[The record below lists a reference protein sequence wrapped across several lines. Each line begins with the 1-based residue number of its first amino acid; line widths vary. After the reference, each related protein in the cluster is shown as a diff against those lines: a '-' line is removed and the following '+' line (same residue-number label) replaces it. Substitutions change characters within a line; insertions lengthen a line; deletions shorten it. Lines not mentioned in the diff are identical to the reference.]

1 MEETRSKNALRVM
14 MLQASGIQQ
23 STIGAETL
31 FIPLVG
37 FAMSLASFFQPLSI
51 ALVGATERAGSVGR
65 AIWDNL
71 RSFSGPVFPVNAK
84 HAEVCGERCYPNI
97 AALPQVPELV
107 ILVTP
112 AATVPELVLEAGS
125 AGVKAVVVISA
136 GFKET
141 GAEGAALEARVH
153 AAAAQHGVRLIGP
166 NCLGLMNPHSGLNAT
181 FASNMAQP
189 GRVAFLS
196 QSGALCTAILDW
208 SHDQQVGFSAF
219 VSTGA
224 MADVGW
230 GDLIRHF
237 GDDPH
242 TQSIVIYMESV
253 GKDATAFLAAARAVA
268 AQKPI
273 VVIKVGR
280 TAEASRVA
288 ASHTGAL
295 TGSDAVLDAALR
307 QSGVL
312 RVDTI
317 EELFD
322 MAEVLAKQP
331 LPAGRRLGI
340 VTNAG
345 GPAALATDALVLGKG
360 ELAELSAQTM
370 AHLNA
375 LLPASW
381 SHHNPVDVLGDA
393 DAARFAEALR
403 LVSAD
408 AAVDGVLAILT
419 PQAMTNPTETAR
431 QVAQIAAG
439 LGKPLL
445 ASWMGAQSVQ
455 EGRSILNAAG
465 VPTYDYPDEAALAF
479 VRMREH
485 RLRLIWLSETQ
496 NAHADDDE
504 LGAPPLVG
512 GLIDTVL
519 GSGRTLLTE
528 QEAKQLLHLAGVPV
542 VETRTAYDEEAAVSA
557 AEALGYPVVVK
568 LLSATITHKSD
579 CGGVQLD
586 LPDAAAVRQAW
597 RLIRENVTHLHGLA
611 AFDGVTVQRMITEK
625 GVELILG
632 ASTDA
637 QFGPVLL
644 FGAGGTLVE
653 VLQDHALALP
663 PLNHVLAR
671 RWTEQTRISRVLH
684 GVRGQPAADL
694 AALDD
699 VLVKFARLVQHERRI
714 VELDINPL
722 LATPEGVVA
731 LDARVVVRA

>member
-1 MEETRSKNALRVM
+1 
-14 MLQASGIQQ
+14 
-23 STIGAETL
+23 
-31 FIPLVG
+31 
-37 FAMSLASFFQPLSI
+37 MSLTSFFQPRCI
-51 ALVGATERAGSVGR
+51 ALVGATERDGSVGR

-71 RSFSGPVFPVNAK
+71 RGFSGPVFPVNARR
-84 HAEVCGERCYPNI
+84 AEVCGVKAYPDI
-97 AALPQVPELV
+97 AALPEVPEMV
-107 ILVTP
+107 IIVTP
-112 AATVPELVLEAGS
+112 ASTVPQLVEEAGM
-125 AGVKAVVVISA
+125 AGVKSVIVISA

-141 GAEGAALEARVH
+141 GAEGAKLEAEVL
-153 AAAAQHGVRLIGP
+153 AAAKRHGVRLIGP
-166 NCLGLMNPHSGLNAT
+166 NCLGLMNPHAGLNAT
-181 FASNMAQP
+181 FASSVAQP

-208 SHDQQVGFSAF
+208 SHDQHVGFSAF

-237 GDDPH
+237 GEDPN
-242 TQSIVIYMESV
+242 TSSIVIYMESV
-253 GKDATAFLAAARAVA
+253 GDDAAAFLTAARAVA

-288 ASHTGAL
+288 ASHTGAM

-331 LPAGRRLGI
+331 LPTGRRLAI

-345 GPAALATDALVLGKG
+345 GPAALATDALVLGQG
-360 ELAELSAQTM
+360 ELAELSAKTM
-370 AHLNA
+370 TDLNA
-375 LLPASW
+375 LLPAHW

-403 LVSAD
+403 IVADD

-419 PQAMTNPTETAR
+419 PQAMTHPTKI
-431 QVAQIAAG
+431 AQEVVRIADQIN
-439 LGKPLL
+439 KPLL

-455 EGRSILNAAG
+455 EGRGILNTAG

-496 NAHADDDE
+496 SAHADDDDSE
-504 LGAPPLVG
+504 ALPLVG
-512 GLIDTVL
+512 EMIDAVL
-519 GSGRTLLTE
+519 KSGRALMTE
-528 QEAKQLLHLAGVPV
+528 QEAKQLLQVAGIPI
-542 VETRTAYDEEAAVSA
+542 VETRVAYDEEAAVAA
-557 AEALGYPVVVK
+557 AETLGFPVVVK
-568 LLSATITHKSD
+568 LLSSTITHKSD
-579 CGGVQLD
+579 SGGVQLN
-586 LPDAAAVRQAW
+586 LLNAAAVQQAW
-597 RLIRENVTHLHGLA
+597 RLIRDNVTHLHGLA
-611 AFDGVTVQRMITEK
+611 AFEGVTVQRMITQK
-625 GVELILG
+625 GTELILG
-632 ASTDA
+632 VSTDA

-644 FGAGGTLVE
+644 IGAGGTLVE

-663 PLNHVLAR
+663 PLNHALAR
-671 RWTEQTRISRVLH
+671 RWVEQTKIAKVLH
-684 GVRGQPAADL
+684 GVRGQPAVDL

-699 VLVKFARLVQHERRI
+699 TLVKFARLVQHERRI

-722 LATPEGVVA
+722 LATPDGIIA

>member
-1 MEETRSKNALRVM
+1 
-14 MLQASGIQQ
+14 
-23 STIGAETL
+23 
-31 FIPLVG
+31 
-37 FAMSLASFFQPLSI
+37 MSLSSFFQPRSI
-51 ALVGATERAGSVGR
+51 ALVGATDRAGSVGR

-84 HAEVCGERCYPNI
+84 RAEVGGVKAYPNV
-97 AALPQVPELV
+97 AALPEVPELV
-107 ILVTP
+107 VIVTP
-112 AATVPELVLEAGS
+112 ASTVPQLVEEAGL
-125 AGVKAVVVISA
+125 AGVKAVIVISA

-141 GAEGAALEARVH
+141 GPEGARLEAEVQT
-153 AAAAQHGVRLIGP
+153 AAKRHGVRLIGP
-166 NCLGLMNPHSGLNAT
+166 NCLGLMNPHAGMNAT
-181 FASNMAQP
+181 FASSMAQP

-208 SHDQQVGFSAF
+208 SHDQHVGFSAF

-237 GDDPH
+237 GDDPN
-242 TQSIVIYMESV
+242 TSSIVIYMESV
-253 GKDATAFLAAARAVA
+253 GDDAASFLAAARAVA

-273 VVIKVGR
+273 MVIKVGR

-288 ASHTGAL
+288 ASHTGAM

-331 LPAGRRLGI
+331 LPTGRRLAI

-345 GPAALATDALVLGKG
+345 GPGALATDALVLGKG

-370 AHLNA
+370 ADLNG

-393 DAARFAEALR
+393 DAARFAQALR
-403 LVSAD
+403 IVAKD

-419 PQAMTNPTETAR
+419 PQAMTHPSDIAR
-431 QVAQIAAG
+431 EVVQIAGAIN
-439 LGKPLL
+439 KPLL

-455 EGRSILNAAG
+455 EGRGILNAAG

-496 NAHADDDE
+496 NAHAEDDDCE
-504 LGAPPLVG
+504 ALPLVG
-512 GLIDTVL
+512 EMIDAVL
-519 GSGRTLLTE
+519 KSGRTLMTE
-528 QEAKQLLHLAGVPV
+528 HEAKQLLQVAGIPI
-542 VETRTAYDEEAAVSA
+542 VETRTAYDENAAVAA
-557 AEALGYPVVVK
+557 AEALGFPVVVK
-568 LLSATITHKSD
+568 LLSTTITHKSD
-579 CGGVQLD
+579 CGGVQLN
-586 LPDAAAVRQAW
+586 LLNAAAVQQAW
-597 RLIRENVTHLHGLA
+597 RLIRDNVAHLHGLA
-611 AFDGVTVQRMITEK
+611 AFEGVTVQRMITQK
-625 GVELILG
+625 GIELILG
-632 ASTDA
+632 ASTDV

-644 FGAGGTLVE
+644 IGAGGTLVE

-663 PLNHVLAR
+663 PLNHALAR
-671 RWTEQTRISRVLH
+671 RWVGQTRIAKVLQ
-684 GVRGQPAADL
+684 GVRGQPAVDL

>member
-1 MEETRSKNALRVM
+1 
-14 MLQASGIQQ
+14 
-23 STIGAETL
+23 
-31 FIPLVG
+31 
-37 FAMSLASFFQPLSI
+37 MSLTAFFQPRSI
-51 ALVGATERAGSVGR
+51 AVIGASEREGSVGR

-71 RSFSGPVFPVNAK
+71 HGFSGTVYPVNAK
-84 HAEVCGERCYPNI
+84 RVELCGAKAYPNI
-97 AALPQVPELV
+97 ATLPEVPELV
-107 ILVTP
+107 IIVTP
-112 AATVPELVLEAGS
+112 ATTVPQLVEEAGV
-125 AGVKAVVVISA
+125 AGVRAVIVISA

-141 GAEGAALEARVH
+141 GPEGAKLEAEVL
-153 AAAAQHGVRLIGP
+153 AAAKRHGVRLIGP
-166 NCLGLMNPHSGLNAT
+166 NCLGLMNPHAGLNAT
-181 FASNMAQP
+181 FASSVPRP

-208 SHDQQVGFSAF
+208 SHDQHVGFSAF

-237 GDDPH
+237 GEDPN
-242 TQSIVIYMESV
+242 TSSIVIYMESV
-253 GKDATAFLAAARAVA
+253 GDDAAAFLAAARAVA

-288 ASHTGAL
+288 ASHTGAM

-331 LPAGRRLGI
+331 LPTGRRLAI

-345 GPAALATDALVLGKG
+345 GPGALATDALVLGHG
-360 ELAELSAQTM
+360 ELAELAAKTM
-370 AHLNA
+370 GDLNA
-375 LLPASW
+375 LLPLHW

-393 DAARFAEALR
+393 DAARFAQALR
-403 LVSAD
+403 IVAGD

-419 PQAMTNPTETAR
+419 PQAMTKPTHIAR
-431 QVAQIAAG
+431 EVAEIAGQIN
-439 LGKPLL
+439 KPLL

-455 EGRSILNAAG
+455 EGRGILNAAG

-496 NAHADDDE
+496 SAHADDDDSE
-504 LGAPPLVG
+504 ALPLVG
-512 GLIDTVL
+512 EMIDAVL
-519 GSGRTLLTE
+519 KSGRTLMTE
-528 QEAKQLLHLAGVPV
+528 QEAKQLLQVAGIPI
-542 VETRTAYDEEAAVSA
+542 VETRAAYDEEAAVAA
-557 AEALGYPVVVK
+557 AEALGFPVVVK
-568 LLSATITHKSD
+568 LLSSTITHKSD
-579 CGGVQLD
+579 CGGVQLN
-586 LPDAAAVRQAW
+586 LLNAAAVQQAW
-597 RLIRENVTHLHGLA
+597 RLIRDNVTHLLGLA
-611 AFDGVTVQRMITEK
+611 AFEGVTVQRMITQK
-625 GVELILG
+625 GIELILG
-632 ASTDA
+632 VSTDA

-644 FGAGGTLVE
+644 IGAGGTLVE

-663 PLNHVLAR
+663 PLNHALAR
-671 RWTEQTRISRVLH
+671 RWVEQTRIAKVLH

-694 AALDD
+694 VALDD
-699 VLVKFARLVQHERRI
+699 TLVKFARLVQHERRI

-722 LATPEGVVA
+722 LATPDGIIA

>member
-1 MEETRSKNALRVM
+1 M
-14 MLQASGIQQ
+14 
-23 STIGAETL
+23 
-31 FIPLVG
+31 PL
-37 FAMSLASFFQPLSI
+37 SSFFKPRSI
-51 ALVGATERAGSVGR
+51 ALVGATERAGSVGL
-65 AIWDNL
+65 AIWENL
-71 RSFSGPVFPVNAK
+71 RGFAGTVYPVNARR
-84 HAEVCGERCYPNI
+84 AEVCGVRAYPNI
-97 AALPQVPELV
+97 AALPEVPELV
-107 ILVTP
+107 LIVTP
-112 AATVPELVLEAGS
+112 AATVPALVDEAGA

-141 GAEGAALEARVH
+141 GADGARLEAEVL
-153 AAAAQHGVRLIGP
+153 AAARKHGVRLIGP
-166 NCLGLMNPHSGLNAT
+166 NCLGLMNPHAGLNAT
-181 FASNMAQP
+181 FASSRALP

-208 SHDQQVGFSAF
+208 SHDQYVGFSAF

-230 GDLIRHF
+230 GDLIRYF
-237 GDDPH
+237 GEDPH
-242 TQSIVIYMESV
+242 TSSIVIYMESV
-253 GKDATAFLAAARAVA
+253 GADAAAFLAAARAVA

-331 LPAGRRLGI
+331 LPTGRRLGI

-345 GPAALATDALVLGKG
+345 GPGALATDSLVLGQG
-360 ELAELSAQTM
+360 VLAELSAQSMT
-370 AHLNA
+370 ALNA
-375 LLPASW
+375 VLPPSW
-381 SHHNPVDVLGDA
+381 SHNNPVDVLGDA
-393 DAARFAEALR
+393 DAARYAQALR
-403 LVSAD
+403 IVAGD
-408 AAVDGVLAILT
+408 PGVDGVLAILT
-419 PQAMTNPTETAR
+419 PQAMTQPTEIAR
-431 QVAQIAAG
+431 EVAQIAASFD
-439 LGKPLL
+439 KPLL

-455 EGRSILNAAG
+455 EGRGVLNAAG
-465 VPTYDYPDEAALAF
+465 VPTYDYPDEAAHAF

-485 RLRLIWLSETQ
+485 RIRLTLLSETL
-496 NAHADDDE
+496 NAHAEDDDLE
-504 LGAPPLVG
+504 LPLVG
-512 GLIDTVL
+512 DMVEAVL
-519 GSGRTLLTE
+519 KSGRTLMNE
-528 QEAKQLLHLAGVPV
+528 QEAKQLLSVAGIPI
-542 VETRTAYDEEAAVSA
+542 VETRTAFTEDAAVDA
-557 AEALGYPVVVK
+557 AEAIGYPVVLK
-568 LLSATITHKSD
+568 LLSSTITHKSD
-579 CGGVQLD
+579 CGGVQLN
-586 LPDAAAVRQAW
+586 LLNATAVQQAW
-597 RLIRENVTHLHGLA
+597 RLIRDNVTHMHGLA
-611 AFDGVTVQRMITEK
+611 AFDGVTVQRMVTQR

-644 FGAGGTLVE
+644 LGAGGTLVE

-663 PLNHVLAR
+663 PLNHALAR
-671 RWTEQTRISRVLH
+671 RWVEQTRISKVLH

-694 AALDD
+694 PALDA
-699 VLVKFARLVQHERRI
+699 VLVKFARLLQHERRI

-722 LATPEGVVA
+722 LATPDGVVA
-731 LDARVVVRA
+731 LDARVLLRPAL

>member
-1 MEETRSKNALRVM
+1 M
-14 MLQASGIQQ
+14 
-23 STIGAETL
+23 
-31 FIPLVG
+31 P
-37 FAMSLASFFQPLSI
+37 LASFFHPRSI
-51 ALVGATERAGSVGR
+51 ALVGATEREGSVGR
-65 AIWDNL
+65 AIWENL
-71 RSFSGPVFPVNAK
+71 RGFSGPVFPVNAK
-84 HAEVCGERCYPNI
+84 RAEVCGVKAYPTL
-97 AALPQVPELV
+97 AALPEVPELV
-107 ILVTP
+107 IIMTP
-112 AATVPELVLEAGS
+112 ASTVPLLVEAAGV
-125 AGVKAVVVISA
+125 AGVKAVIVISA

-141 GAEGAALEARVH
+141 GAAGAKLEAAVL
-153 AAAAQHGVRLIGP
+153 AAAKRHGVRLIGP
-166 NCLGLMNPHSGLNAT
+166 NCLGLMNPHANLNAT
-181 FASNMAQP
+181 FASSMAQP

-208 SHDQQVGFSAF
+208 SHEQKVGFSAF

-237 GDDPH
+237 GEDPH
-242 TQSIVIYMESV
+242 TSSIVIYMESV
-253 GKDATAFLAAARAVA
+253 GDDAAAFLAAARAVA

-295 TGSDAVLDAALR
+295 IGSDAVLDAALR

-331 LPAGRRLGI
+331 LPTGRRLAI

-345 GPAALATDALVLGKG
+345 GPGALATDALVLGKG
-360 ELAELSAQTM
+360 ELAELSPQTM
-370 AHLNA
+370 ADLNT
-375 LLPASW
+375 LLPACW

-393 DAARFAEALR
+393 DAARFAQALR
-403 LVSAD
+403 IVARD
-408 AAVDGVLAILT
+408 PAVDGVLAILT
-419 PQAMTNPTETAR
+419 PQAMTHPTQIAHE
-431 QVAQIAAG
+431 VAQMAG
-439 LGKPLL
+439 EFNKPLL

-455 EGRSILNAAG
+455 EGRSLLNAAG

-496 NAHADDDE
+496 TAHADEDDAE
-504 LGAPPLVG
+504 ALPVVSDM
-512 GLIDTVL
+512 IDAVL
-519 GSGRTLLTE
+519 KSGRTLMTE
-528 QEAKQLLHLAGVPV
+528 LEAKQLLQVAGIPI
-542 VETRTAYDEEAAVSA
+542 VETRAAYDEAAAITA

-568 LLSATITHKSD
+568 LLSPTITHKSD
-579 CGGVQLD
+579 CGGVQLN
-586 LPDAAAVRQAW
+586 LLNAAAVQQAW
-597 RLIRENVTHLHGLA
+597 RLIRDNVTHLHGLA
-611 AFDGVTVQRMITEK
+611 AFEGVTVQRMVTQK
-625 GVELILG
+625 GIELILG
-632 ASTDA
+632 LSTDA

-644 FGAGGTLVE
+644 IGAGGTLVE

-663 PLNHVLAR
+663 PLNHALAR
-671 RWTEQTRISRVLH
+671 RWVEQTRIAKVLH
-684 GVRGQPAADL
+684 GVRGQVPVAL
-694 AALDD
+694 PALDD

-722 LATPEGVVA
+722 LATSEGILA

>member
-1 MEETRSKNALRVM
+1 
-14 MLQASGIQQ
+14 
-23 STIGAETL
+23 
-31 FIPLVG
+31 
-37 FAMSLASFFQPLSI
+37 MSLSSFFQPRSI
-51 ALVGATERAGSVGR
+51 ALVGATDRAGSVGR

-71 RSFSGPVFPVNAK
+71 RCFSGPVFPVNAK
-84 HAEVCGERCYPNI
+84 RAEVGGGKAYPNV
-97 AALPQVPELV
+97 AALPE
-107 ILVTP
+107 
-112 AATVPELVLEAGS
+112 VPELVLIVTPASTVPQLVEEAGV

-141 GAEGAALEARVH
+141 GTEGARLEAEVQ
-153 AAAAQHGVRLIGP
+153 AAAKRHGVRLIGP
-166 NCLGLMNPHSGLNAT
+166 NCLGLMNPHAGMNAT
-181 FASNMAQP
+181 FASSMAQP

-208 SHDQQVGFSAF
+208 SHNQHVGFSAF

-237 GDDPH
+237 GDDPN
-242 TQSIVIYMESV
+242 TSSIVIYMESV
-253 GKDATAFLAAARAVA
+253 GDDAAAFLAAARAVA

-288 ASHTGAL
+288 ASHTGAM

-345 GPAALATDALVLGKG
+345 GPGALATDALVLGQG

-370 AHLNA
+370 SELNA

-393 DAARFAEALR
+393 DAARFVQALR
-403 LVSAD
+403 IVAKD

-419 PQAMTNPTETAR
+419 PQAMTHPTSMAQEVAR
-431 QVAQIAAG
+431 IAG
-439 LGKPLL
+439 EIVKPLL

-455 EGRSILNAAG
+455 EGRGILNAAG

-496 NAHADDDE
+496 SAHADDDGE
-504 LGAPPLVG
+504 ALPLVG
-512 GLIDTVL
+512 DMIDAVL
-519 GSGRTLLTE
+519 KSGRTLMTE
-528 QEAKQLLHLAGVPV
+528 QEAKQLLQVAGIPIVD
-542 VETRTAYDEEAAVSA
+542 TRAAYDEEEAIAA

-568 LLSATITHKSD
+568 LLSSTITHKSD
-579 CGGVQLD
+579 CGGVQLN
-586 LPDAAAVRQAW
+586 LLNAAAVQQAW
-597 RLIRENVTHLHGLA
+597 RLIYNNVTHLHGLA
-611 AFDGVTVQRMITEK
+611 AFEGVTVQRMITQK
-625 GVELILG
+625 GIELILG

-644 FGAGGTLVE
+644 IGAGGTLVE
-653 VLQDHALALP
+653 VLQDRALALP
-663 PLNHVLAR
+663 PLNHALAR
-671 RWTEQTRISRVLH
+671 RWVGQTRIAKVLQ
-684 GVRGQPAADL
+684 GVRGQPAVDL
-694 AALDD
+694 PALDD

-722 LATPEGVVA
+722 LATPEGIVA

>member
-1 MEETRSKNALRVM
+1 
-14 MLQASGIQQ
+14 
-23 STIGAETL
+23 
-31 FIPLVG
+31 
-37 FAMSLASFFQPLSI
+37 MSLTSFFQPRSI
-51 ALVGATERAGSVGR
+51 ALVGATERDGSVGR

-71 RSFSGPVFPVNAK
+71 HGFSGPVFPVNARR
-84 HAEVCGERCYPNI
+84 AEVCGAKAYPNI
-97 AALPQVPELV
+97 AALPEVPEMV
-107 ILVTP
+107 IIVTP
-112 AATVPELVLEAGS
+112 ATTVPQLVEDAGM
-125 AGVKAVVVISA
+125 AGVKAVIVISA

-141 GAEGAALEARVH
+141 GPEGAKLEAEVL
-153 AAAAQHGVRLIGP
+153 AAAKRHGVRLIGP
-166 NCLGLMNPHSGLNAT
+166 NCLGLMNPHAGLNAS
-181 FASNMAQP
+181 FASSVAQP

-208 SHDQQVGFSAF
+208 SHDQNVGFSAF

-242 TQSIVIYMESV
+242 TSSIVIYMESV
-253 GKDATAFLAAARAVA
+253 GDDAVAFLAAARAVA

-331 LPAGRRLGI
+331 LPTGRRLAI

-345 GPAALATDALVLGKG
+345 GPGALATDALVLGKG
-360 ELAELSAQTM
+360 ELAELSPQTM
-370 AHLNA
+370 ADLNA
-375 LLPASW
+375 LLPECW

-393 DAARFAEALR
+393 DAARFAQALR
-403 LVSAD
+403 IVAGD

-419 PQAMTNPTETAR
+419 PQAMTHPTNIAR
-431 QVAQIAAG
+431 EVAEIAG
-439 LGKPLL
+439 EIEKPLL
-445 ASWMGAQSVQ
+445 ASWMGAKSVQ
-455 EGRSILNAAG
+455 EGRGILNTAG

-496 NAHADDDE
+496 SAHADDDGE
-504 LGAPPLVG
+504 ALPLVG
-512 GLIDTVL
+512 EMIDAVL
-519 GSGRTLLTE
+519 KSGRTLMTE
-528 QEAKQLLHLAGVPV
+528 QEAKQLLQVAGIPI
-542 VETRTAYDEEAAVSA
+542 VETRAAYDEEAAVAA

-568 LLSATITHKSD
+568 LLSSTITHKSD
-579 CGGVQLD
+579 CGGVQLN
-586 LPDAAAVRQAW
+586 LLNAAAVQHAW
-597 RLIRENVTHLHGLA
+597 RLICDNVTHMYGLA
-611 AFDGVTVQRMITEK
+611 AFEGVTVQRMVTQK
-625 GVELILG
+625 GIELILG

-644 FGAGGTLVE
+644 IGAGGTLVE
-653 VLQDHALALP
+653 VLLDHALALP
-663 PLNHVLAR
+663 PLNYALAR
-671 RWTEQTRISRVLH
+671 RWVEQTRIAKVLH
-684 GVRGQPAADL
+684 GVRGQPAVDL

-699 VLVKFARLVQHERRI
+699 TLVKFARLVQHERRI

-722 LATPEGVVA
+722 LATPDGIIA

>member
-1 MEETRSKNALRVM
+1 
-14 MLQASGIQQ
+14 
-23 STIGAETL
+23 
-31 FIPLVG
+31 
-37 FAMSLASFFQPLSI
+37 
-51 ALVGATERAGSVGR
+51 
-65 AIWDNL
+65 
-71 RSFSGPVFPVNAK
+71 
-84 HAEVCGERCYPNI
+84 
-97 AALPQVPELV
+97 
-107 ILVTP
+107 
-112 AATVPELVLEAGS
+112 
-125 AGVKAVVVISA
+125 
-136 GFKET
+136 
-141 GAEGAALEARVH
+141 
-153 AAAAQHGVRLIGP
+153 
-166 NCLGLMNPHSGLNAT
+166 
-181 FASNMAQP
+181 
-189 GRVAFLS
+189 VAFLS

-208 SHDQQVGFSAF
+208 SHDQHVGFSAF

-237 GDDPH
+237 GDDPN
-242 TQSIVIYMESV
+242 TSSIVIYMESV
-253 GKDATAFLAAARAVA
+253 GDDAAAFLAAARAVA

-288 ASHTGAL
+288 ASHTGAM

-345 GPAALATDALVLGKG
+345 GPGALATDALVLGQG

-370 AHLNA
+370 SELNA

-393 DAARFAEALR
+393 DAARFVQALR
-403 LVSAD
+403 IVAKD
-408 AAVDGVLAILT
+408 AAVDGLLAILT
-419 PQAMTNPTETAR
+419 PQAMTHPTSIAQEVAR
-431 QVAQIAAG
+431 IAG
-439 LGKPLL
+439 EIEKPLL

-455 EGRSILNAAG
+455 EGRGILNAAG

-485 RLRLIWLSETQ
+485 RLRLIWLSETL
-496 NAHADDDE
+496 NAHADDDDCE
-504 LGAPPLVG
+504 ALPLVG
-512 GLIDTVL
+512 EMIDTVL
-519 GSGRTLLTE
+519 KSGRTLMTE
-528 QEAKQLLHLAGVPV
+528 HEAKQLLRVAGIPI
-542 VETRTAYDEEAAVSA
+542 VETRTAYDEDAAVAA

-568 LLSATITHKSD
+568 LLSSTITHKSD
-579 CGGVQLD
+579 CGGVQLN
-586 LPDAAAVRQAW
+586 LLNAAAVQQAW
-597 RLIRENVTHLHGLA
+597 RLIQNNVAHLHGLA
-611 AFDGVTVQRMITEK
+611 AFEGVTVQRMITQK
-625 GVELILG
+625 GIELILG

-644 FGAGGTLVE
+644 IGAGGTLVE

-663 PLNHVLAR
+663 PLNHALAR
-671 RWTEQTRISRVLH
+671 RWVGQTRIAKVLQ
-684 GVRGQPAADL
+684 GVRGQPAVDL
-694 AALDD
+694 VALDD

>member
-1 MEETRSKNALRVM
+1 
-14 MLQASGIQQ
+14 
-23 STIGAETL
+23 
-31 FIPLVG
+31 
-37 FAMSLASFFQPLSI
+37 MSLTAFFQPRSI
-51 ALVGATERAGSVGR
+51 AVIGASEREGSVGR
-65 AIWDNL
+65 AIWENL
-71 RSFSGPVFPVNAK
+71 RGFSGVVYPVNAK
-84 HAEVCGERCYPNI
+84 RVELCGAKAYPNI
-97 AALPQVPELV
+97 ATLPEVPELV
-107 ILVTP
+107 IIVTP
-112 AATVPELVLEAGS
+112 ATTVPQLVEEAGG
-125 AGVKAVVVISA
+125 AGVRAVIVISA

-141 GAEGAALEARVH
+141 GPEGAKLEAEVL
-153 AAAAQHGVRLIGP
+153 AAAKRHGVRLIGP
-166 NCLGLMNPHSGLNAT
+166 NCLGLMNPHAGLNAT
-181 FASNMAQP
+181 FASSVARP

-208 SHDQQVGFSAF
+208 SHDQHVGFSAF

-230 GDLIRHF
+230 ADLIRHF
-237 GDDPH
+237 GEDPN
-242 TQSIVIYMESV
+242 TSSIVIYMESV
-253 GKDATAFLAAARAVA
+253 GDDAAAFLAAARAVA

-331 LPAGRRLGI
+331 LPTGRRLAI

-345 GPAALATDALVLGKG
+345 GPGALATDALVLGHG
-360 ELAELSAQTM
+360 ELAELSAKTM
-370 AHLNA
+370 ADLNA
-375 LLPASW
+375 LLPSHW

-393 DAARFAEALR
+393 DAARFAQALR
-403 LVSAD
+403 IVAGD
-408 AAVDGVLAILT
+408 AAVDGVLVILT
-419 PQAMTNPTETAR
+419 PQAMTQPTHIAR
-431 QVAQIAAG
+431 EVAEIAGQIN
-439 LGKPLL
+439 KPLL

-496 NAHADDDE
+496 SAHADDDE
-504 LGAPPLVG
+504 SEALPLVG
-512 GLIDTVL
+512 EMIDAVL
-519 GSGRTLLTE
+519 KSGRTLMTE
-528 QEAKQLLHLAGVPV
+528 QEAKQLLQVAGIPI
-542 VETRTAYDEEAAVSA
+542 VETRAAYDEAAAVAA
-557 AEALGYPVVVK
+557 AEALGFPVVVK
-568 LLSATITHKSD
+568 LLSSTITHKSD
-579 CGGVQLD
+579 CGGVQLN
-586 LPDAAAVRQAW
+586 LLNASAVRQAW
-597 RLIRENVTHLHGLA
+597 RLICDNVTHLHGLA
-611 AFDGVTVQRMITEK
+611 AFEGVTVQRMITQK
-625 GVELILG
+625 GIELILG
-632 ASTDA
+632 MSTDA

-644 FGAGGTLVE
+644 VGAGGTLVE

-663 PLNHVLAR
+663 PLNHSLAR
-671 RWTEQTRISRVLH
+671 RWVGQTRIAKVLH
-684 GVRGQPAADL
+684 GVRGQPAVDL
-694 AALDD
+694 AALDNT
-699 VLVKFARLVQHERRI
+699 LVKFARLVQHERRI

-722 LATPEGVVA
+722 LATPDGIIA

>member
-1 MEETRSKNALRVM
+1 
-14 MLQASGIQQ
+14 
-23 STIGAETL
+23 
-31 FIPLVG
+31 
-37 FAMSLASFFQPLSI
+37 MSLTSFFQPRSI
-51 ALVGATERAGSVGR
+51 ALVGASEREGSVGR

-71 RSFSGPVFPVNAK
+71 RGYSGPVFPVNAK
-84 HAEVCGERCYPNI
+84 RAEVCGVKAYPSI
-97 AALPQVPELV
+97 DTLPVVPELA

-112 AATVPELVLEAGS
+112 ASTVPMLVEAAGV
-125 AGVKAVVVISA
+125 AGVKAVIVISA

-141 GAEGAALEARVH
+141 GAEGAQLEAAVL
-153 AAAAQHGVRLIGP
+153 AAAQRHGVRLIGP
-166 NCLGLMNPHSGLNAT
+166 NCLGLMNPHVGLNAT
-181 FASNMAQP
+181 FASSMAQP

-208 SHDQQVGFSAF
+208 SHDQNVGFSAF

-242 TQSIVIYMESV
+242 TTSIVIYMESV
-253 GKDATAFLAAARAVA
+253 GDDAAAFLAAARAVA

-331 LPAGRRLGI
+331 LPTGRRLAI

-345 GPAALATDALVLGKG
+345 GPGALATDALVLGHG
-360 ELAELSAQTM
+360 ELAELSPQTM
-370 AHLNA
+370 ADLNA
-375 LLPASW
+375 LLPACW

-393 DAARFAEALR
+393 DATRFAQALR
-403 LVSAD
+403 IVARD
-408 AAVDGVLAILT
+408 PAVDGVLAILT
-419 PQAMTNPTETAR
+419 PQAMTHPTQIAHE
-431 QVAQIAAG
+431 VAQMAG
-439 LGKPLL
+439 DLNKPLL

-455 EGRSILNAAG
+455 EGRSLLNIAG

-496 NAHADDDE
+496 TAHADEDDGE
-504 LGAPPLVG
+504 ALPVVG
-512 GLIDTVL
+512 EMIDAVL
-519 GSGRTLLTE
+519 KSGRSLMTE
-528 QEAKQLLHLAGVPV
+528 LEAKQLLQVAGIPI
-542 VETRTAYDEEAAVSA
+542 VETRPAYDEAAAIAA

-568 LLSATITHKSD
+568 LLSPTITHKSD
-579 CGGVQLD
+579 CGGVQLN
-586 LPDAAAVRQAW
+586 LFNAAAVQQAW
-597 RLIRENVTHLHGLA
+597 RLIRDNVTHLHGLA
-611 AFDGVTVQRMITEK
+611 AFEGVTVQRMVTHK
-625 GVELILG
+625 GIELILG
-632 ASTDA
+632 LSTDA
-637 QFGPVLL
+637 QFGPVMLI
-644 FGAGGTLVE
+644 GAGGTMVE

-663 PLNHVLAR
+663 PLNHALAR
-671 RWTEQTRISRVLH
+671 RWVEQTRIAKVLH
-684 GVRGQPAADL
+684 GVRGQQAVDL
-694 AALDD
+694 PALDD

-722 LATPEGVVA
+722 LATAEGIVA

>member
-1 MEETRSKNALRVM
+1 
-14 MLQASGIQQ
+14 
-23 STIGAETL
+23 
-31 FIPLVG
+31 
-37 FAMSLASFFQPLSI
+37 MSLTSFFQPRSI
-51 ALVGATERAGSVGR
+51 ALVGATERDGSVGR

-71 RSFSGPVFPVNAK
+71 RGFSGPVFPVNARR
-84 HAEVCGERCYPNI
+84 AEVCGAKAYPNI
-97 AALPQVPELV
+97 AALPEVPEMV
-107 ILVTP
+107 IIVTP
-112 AATVPELVLEAGS
+112 ASTVPQLVEEAGM
-125 AGVKAVVVISA
+125 AGVKAVIVISA

-141 GAEGAALEARVH
+141 GPEGAALEAEVL
-153 AAAAQHGVRLIGP
+153 AAANRHGVRLIGP
-166 NCLGLMNPHSGLNAT
+166 NCLGLMNPHAGLNAT
-181 FASNMAQP
+181 FASSVAQP

-208 SHDQQVGFSAF
+208 SHDQHVGFSAF

-224 MADVGW
+224 MTDVGW

-237 GDDPH
+237 GEDPN
-242 TQSIVIYMESV
+242 TSSIVIYMESV
-253 GKDATAFLAAARAVA
+253 GDDAAAFLAAARAVA

-288 ASHTGAL
+288 ASHTGAM

-331 LPAGRRLGI
+331 LPTGRRLAI

-345 GPAALATDALVLGKG
+345 GPGALATDALVLGHG
-360 ELAELSAQTM
+360 ELAELSAKTM
-370 AHLNA
+370 EDLNA
-375 LLPASW
+375 LLPAHW

-393 DAARFAEALR
+393 DAARFAQALGI
-403 LVSAD
+403 VAGD
-408 AAVDGVLAILT
+408 PAVDGVLAILT
-419 PQAMTNPTETAR
+419 PQAMTHPTNIAQE
-431 QVAQIAAG
+431 VAGIAGQIN
-439 LGKPLL
+439 KPLL

-455 EGRSILNAAG
+455 EGRGILNAAG

-496 NAHADDDE
+496 SAHADDDDSE
-504 LGAPPLVG
+504 ALPLVG
-512 GLIDTVL
+512 EMIDAVL
-519 GSGRTLLTE
+519 KSGRTLMTE
-528 QEAKQLLHLAGVPV
+528 QEAKQLLQVAGIPI
-542 VETRTAYDEEAAVSA
+542 VETRAAYDEEAAVAA
-557 AEALGYPVVVK
+557 AEALGFPVVVK
-568 LLSATITHKSD
+568 LLSSSITHKSD
-579 CGGVQLD
+579 CGGVQLN
-586 LPDAAAVRQAW
+586 LLNVAAVQQAW
-597 RLIRENVTHLHGLA
+597 RLIRDNVTHLHGLA
-611 AFDGVTVQRMITEK
+611 AFEGVTVQRMVTQK
-625 GVELILG
+625 GIELILG
-632 ASTDA
+632 VSTDA

-644 FGAGGTLVE
+644 IGAGGTLVE

-663 PLNHVLAR
+663 PLNHALAR
-671 RWTEQTRISRVLH
+671 RWVEQTRIAKVLH
-684 GVRGQPAADL
+684 GVRGQPAVDL

-699 VLVKFARLVQHERRI
+699 TLVKFARLVQHERRI

-722 LATPEGVVA
+722 LATPDGIIA

>member
-1 MEETRSKNALRVM
+1 
-14 MLQASGIQQ
+14 
-23 STIGAETL
+23 
-31 FIPLVG
+31 
-37 FAMSLASFFQPLSI
+37 MSLTAFFQPRSI
-51 ALVGATERAGSVGR
+51 AVIGATERDGSVGR

-71 RSFSGPVFPVNAK
+71 RGFSGPVFPVNARR
-84 HAEVCGERCYPNI
+84 AEVCGVKAYPNI
-97 AALPQVPELV
+97 PALPEVPEMV
-107 ILVTP
+107 IIVTP
-112 AATVPELVLEAGS
+112 ASTVPQLVEEAGE
-125 AGVKAVVVISA
+125 AGVKAVIVISA

-141 GAEGAALEARVH
+141 GPEGAKLEAEVL
-153 AAAAQHGVRLIGP
+153 AAAKRHGVRLIGP
-166 NCLGLMNPHSGLNAT
+166 NCLGLMNPHAGLNAT
-181 FASNMAQP
+181 FASSVARP

-208 SHDQQVGFSAF
+208 SHDQHVGFSAF

-237 GDDPH
+237 GED
-242 TQSIVIYMESV
+242 TNTSSIVIYMESV
-253 GKDATAFLAAARAVA
+253 GDDAAAFLAAARAVA

-331 LPAGRRLGI
+331 LPTGRRLAI

-345 GPAALATDALVLGKG
+345 GPGALATDALVLGHG
-360 ELAELSAQTM
+360 ELAELAAKTM
-370 AHLNA
+370 GDLNA
-375 LLPASW
+375 LLPLHW

-393 DAARFAEALR
+393 DAARFAQALR
-403 LVSAD
+403 IVAGD

-419 PQAMTNPTETAR
+419 PQAMTQPTNIAR
-431 QVAQIAAG
+431 EVAEIAGQIN
-439 LGKPLL
+439 KPLL

-455 EGRSILNAAG
+455 EGRGILNAAG

-496 NAHADDDE
+496 SAHADDDE
-504 LGAPPLVG
+504 SEALPLVG
-512 GLIDTVL
+512 EMIDAVL
-519 GSGRTLLTE
+519 KSGRTLMTE
-528 QEAKQLLHLAGVPV
+528 QEAKQLLQVAGIPI
-542 VETRTAYDEEAAVSA
+542 VETRVAYDEAAAVAA
-557 AEALGYPVVVK
+557 AEALGFPVVVK
-568 LLSATITHKSD
+568 LLSSTITHKSD
-579 CGGVQLD
+579 CGGVQLN
-586 LPDAAAVRQAW
+586 LLNASAVRQAW
-597 RLIRENVTHLHGLA
+597 RLICDNVTHLHGLA
-611 AFDGVTVQRMITEK
+611 AFEGVTVQRMITQK
-625 GVELILG
+625 GIELILG
-632 ASTDA
+632 MSTDA

-644 FGAGGTLVE
+644 VGAGGTLVE

-663 PLNHVLAR
+663 PLNHSLAR
-671 RWTEQTRISRVLH
+671 RWVEQTRIAKVLH
-684 GVRGQPAADL
+684 GVRGQPAVDL
-694 AALDD
+694 AALDNT
-699 VLVKFARLVQHERRI
+699 LVKFARLVQHERRI

-722 LATPEGVVA
+722 LATPDGIIA
-731 LDARVVVRA
+731 LDARVMVRA

>member
-1 MEETRSKNALRVM
+1 
-14 MLQASGIQQ
+14 
-23 STIGAETL
+23 
-31 FIPLVG
+31 
-37 FAMSLASFFQPLSI
+37 MSLASFFQPRSI
-51 ALVGATERAGSVGR
+51 ALVGATERAGSVGL
-65 AIWDNL
+65 AIWENL
-71 RSFSGPVFPVNAK
+71 RGFAGTVYPVNAR
-84 HAEVCGERCYPNI
+84 HAEVCGVRAYPTI
-97 AALPQVPELV
+97 AALPE
-107 ILVTP
+107 
-112 AATVPELVLEAGS
+112 VPELVLIVTPAPTVPALVDEAGA

-141 GAEGAALEARVH
+141 GADGARLEAEVL
-153 AAAAQHGVRLIGP
+153 AAARKHGVRLIGP
-166 NCLGLMNPHSGLNAT
+166 NCLGLMNPHAGLNAT
-181 FASNMAQP
+181 FASSRALP

-208 SHDQQVGFSAF
+208 SHDQYVGFSAF

-230 GDLIRHF
+230 GDLIRYF
-237 GDDPH
+237 GEDPH
-242 TQSIVIYMESV
+242 TSSIVIYMESV
-253 GKDATAFLAAARAVA
+253 GADAAAFLAAARAVA

-331 LPAGRRLGI
+331 LPTGRRLGI

-345 GPAALATDALVLGKG
+345 GPGALATDSLVLGQG
-360 ELAELSAQTM
+360 VLAELSAQSMT
-370 AHLNA
+370 ALNA
-375 LLPASW
+375 VLPPSW
-381 SHHNPVDVLGDA
+381 SHNNPVDVLGDA
-393 DAARFAEALR
+393 DAARYAQALR
-403 LVSAD
+403 IVAGD
-408 AAVDGVLAILT
+408 PGVDGVLAILT
-419 PQAMTNPTETAR
+419 PQAMTQPTEIAR
-431 QVAQIAAG
+431 EVAQMAASFD
-439 LGKPLL
+439 KPLL

-455 EGRSILNAAG
+455 EGRGVLNAAG
-465 VPTYDYPDEAALAF
+465 VPTYDYPDEAAHAF

-485 RLRLIWLSETQ
+485 RIRLTLLSETL
-496 NAHADDDE
+496 NAHAEDDDLE
-504 LGAPPLVG
+504 LPLVG
-512 GLIDTVL
+512 DMVEAVL
-519 GSGRTLLTE
+519 KSGRTLMNE
-528 QEAKQLLHLAGVPV
+528 QEAKQLLSVAGIPI
-542 VETRTAYDEEAAVSA
+542 VETRTAFTEDAAVDA
-557 AEALGYPVVVK
+557 AEAIGYPVVLK
-568 LLSATITHKSD
+568 LLSSTITHKSD
-579 CGGVQLD
+579 CGGVQLN
-586 LPDAAAVRQAW
+586 LLNATAVKQAW
-597 RLIRENVTHLHGLA
+597 RLIRDNVTHVHGLA
-611 AFDGVTVQRMITEK
+611 AFDGVTVQHMVTQR

-644 FGAGGTLVE
+644 LGAGGTLVE

-663 PLNHVLAR
+663 PLNHALAR
-671 RWTEQTRISRVLH
+671 RWLEQTRISKVLH

-694 AALDD
+694 PALDA
-699 VLVKFARLVQHERRI
+699 VLVKFARLLQHERRI

-722 LATPEGVVA
+722 LATPDGVVA
-731 LDARVVVRA
+731 LDARVLLRPAL

>member
-1 MEETRSKNALRVM
+1 
-14 MLQASGIQQ
+14 
-23 STIGAETL
+23 
-31 FIPLVG
+31 
-37 FAMSLASFFQPLSI
+37 MSLTSFFQPRSI
-51 ALVGATERAGSVGR
+51 ALVGATERGGSVGR

-71 RSFSGPVFPVNAK
+71 RGFSGPVFPVNARR
-84 HAEVCGERCYPNI
+84 AEVCGVKAYPNI
-97 AALPQVPELV
+97 TALPEVPEMVV
-107 ILVTP
+107 IVTP
-112 AATVPELVLEAGS
+112 ASTVPQLVEEAGI
-125 AGVKAVVVISA
+125 AGVKAVIVISA

-141 GAEGAALEARVH
+141 GPEGAKLEAEVLE
-153 AAAAQHGVRLIGP
+153 AAKRHGVRLIGP
-166 NCLGLMNPHSGLNAT
+166 NCLGLMNPHAGLNAT
-181 FASNMAQP
+181 FASSVAQP

-208 SHDQQVGFSAF
+208 SHDQHVGFSAF

-237 GDDPH
+237 GEDPN
-242 TQSIVIYMESV
+242 TSSIVIYMESV
-253 GKDATAFLAAARAVA
+253 GHDAAAFLAAARTVA

-280 TAEASRVA
+280 TAEASRAA

-331 LPAGRRLGI
+331 LPTGRRLAI

-345 GPAALATDALVLGKG
+345 GPAALATDALVLGHG
-360 ELAELSAQTM
+360 ELAELSAKTM
-370 AHLNA
+370 ADLDA
-375 LLPASW
+375 LLPAHW

-393 DAARFAEALR
+393 DAARFAVALR
-403 LVSAD
+403 IVADD

-419 PQAMTNPTETAR
+419 PQAMTHPTNIAQEVAR
-431 QVAQIAAG
+431 IAGQVN
-439 LGKPLL
+439 KPLL

-455 EGRSILNAAG
+455 EGRGILNEAG

-485 RLRLIWLSETQ
+485 RLRLIWLSETLS
-496 NAHADDDE
+496 AHADDDDSE
-504 LGAPPLVG
+504 TLPLVG
-512 GLIDTVL
+512 EMIDAVL
-519 GSGRTLLTE
+519 KSGRTLMTE
-528 QEAKQLLHLAGVPV
+528 QEAKQLLQVAGIPI
-542 VETRTAYDEEAAVSA
+542 VETRAAYDEEAAVAA
-557 AEALGYPVVVK
+557 AEALGFPVAVK
-568 LLSATITHKSD
+568 LLSSTITHKSD
-579 CGGVQLD
+579 CGGVQLN
-586 LPDAAAVRQAW
+586 LLNAAAVRQAW
-597 RLIRENVTHLHGLA
+597 RLIRDNVTHLHGLA
-611 AFDGVTVQRMITEK
+611 AFEGVTVQRMITQK
-625 GVELILG
+625 GIELILG
-632 ASTDA
+632 ASLDA

-644 FGAGGTLVE
+644 IGAGGTLVE

-663 PLNHVLAR
+663 PLNHALAR
-671 RWTEQTRISRVLH
+671 RWVEQTRIAKVLH
-684 GVRGQPAADL
+684 GVRGQPAVDL

-699 VLVKFARLVQHERRI
+699 TLVKFARLVQHERRI
-714 VELDINPL
+714 IELDINPL
-722 LATPEGVVA
+722 LATPDGIIT

>member
-1 MEETRSKNALRVM
+1 
-14 MLQASGIQQ
+14 
-23 STIGAETL
+23 
-31 FIPLVG
+31 
-37 FAMSLASFFQPLSI
+37 MSLASFFLPRSI
-51 ALVGATERAGSVGR
+51 ALVGATEREGSVGR
-65 AIWDNL
+65 AIWENL
-71 RSFSGPVFPVNAK
+71 RGFSGPVFPVNAK
-84 HAEVCGERCYPNI
+84 RTEVCGVKAYPTL
-97 AALPQVPELV
+97 AALPEVPELV
-107 ILVTP
+107 IIMTP
-112 AATVPELVLEAGS
+112 ASTVPLLVEAAGV
-125 AGVKAVVVISA
+125 AGVKAVIVISA

-141 GAEGAALEARVH
+141 GAAGAKLEAAVL
-153 AAAAQHGVRLIGP
+153 AAAKRHGVRLIGP
-166 NCLGLMNPHSGLNAT
+166 NCLGLMNPHANLNAT
-181 FASNMAQP
+181 FASSMAQP

-208 SHDQQVGFSAF
+208 SHEQKVGFSAF

-237 GDDPH
+237 GEDPH
-242 TQSIVIYMESV
+242 TSSIVIYMESV
-253 GKDATAFLAAARAVA
+253 GDDAAAFLAAARAVA

-331 LPAGRRLGI
+331 LPTGRRLAI

-345 GPAALATDALVLGKG
+345 GPGALATDALVLGKG
-360 ELAELSAQTM
+360 ELAELSPQTM
-370 AHLNA
+370 ADLNA
-375 LLPASW
+375 LLPACW

-393 DAARFAEALR
+393 DAARFAQALR
-403 LVSAD
+403 IVARD
-408 AAVDGVLAILT
+408 PAVDGVLAILT
-419 PQAMTNPTETAR
+419 PQAMTHPTQIAHE
-431 QVAQIAAG
+431 VAQMAG
-439 LGKPLL
+439 EFNKPLL

-455 EGRSILNAAG
+455 EGRSLLNATG

-496 NAHADDDE
+496 TAHADEDDAE
-504 LGAPPLVG
+504 ALPVVSDM
-512 GLIDTVL
+512 IDAVL
-519 GSGRTLLTE
+519 KSGRTLMTE
-528 QEAKQLLHLAGVPV
+528 LEAKQLLQVAGIPI
-542 VETRTAYDEEAAVSA
+542 VETRAAYDEAAAITA

-568 LLSATITHKSD
+568 LLSPTITHKSD
-579 CGGVQLD
+579 CGGVQLN
-586 LPDAAAVRQAW
+586 LLNAAAVQQAW
-597 RLIRENVTHLHGLA
+597 RLIRDNVTHLHGLA
-611 AFDGVTVQRMITEK
+611 AFEGVTVQRMVTQK
-625 GVELILG
+625 GIELILG
-632 ASTDA
+632 LSTDA

-644 FGAGGTLVE
+644 IGAGGTLVE

-663 PLNHVLAR
+663 PLNHALAR
-671 RWTEQTRISRVLH
+671 RWVEQTRIAKVLH
-684 GVRGQPAADL
+684 GVRGQLAVDL
-694 AALDD
+694 PALDD

-722 LATPEGVVA
+722 LATSEGILA

>member
-1 MEETRSKNALRVM
+1 
-14 MLQASGIQQ
+14 
-23 STIGAETL
+23 
-31 FIPLVG
+31 
-37 FAMSLASFFQPLSI
+37 MSLASFFQPRSI
-51 ALVGATERAGSVGR
+51 ALVGATEREGSVGR
-65 AIWDNL
+65 AIWENL
-71 RSFSGPVFPVNAK
+71 RGFSGAVFPVNAK
-84 HAEVCGERCYPNI
+84 RAEVCGVKAYPTI
-97 AALPQVPELV
+97 AALPEVPELV
-107 ILVTP
+107 IIVTP
-112 AATVPELVLEAGS
+112 ASTVPLLVEAAGV
-125 AGVKAVVVISA
+125 AGVKAVIVISA

-141 GAEGAALEARVH
+141 GAAGAKLEAAVL
-153 AAAAQHGVRLIGP
+153 AAAKRHGVRLIGP
-166 NCLGLMNPHSGLNAT
+166 NCLGLMNPHANLNAT
-181 FASNMAQP
+181 FASSMAQP

-208 SHDQQVGFSAF
+208 SHEQKVGFSAF

-237 GDDPH
+237 GEDPH
-242 TQSIVIYMESV
+242 TSSIVIYMESV
-253 GKDATAFLAAARAVA
+253 GDDAAAFLAAARAVA

-331 LPAGRRLGI
+331 LPTGRRLAI

-345 GPAALATDALVLGKG
+345 GPGALATDALVLGKG
-360 ELAELSAQTM
+360 ELAELSPQTM
-370 AHLNA
+370 ADLNA
-375 LLPASW
+375 LLPACW

-393 DAARFAEALR
+393 DAARFAQALR
-403 LVSAD
+403 IVARD
-408 AAVDGVLAILT
+408 PAVDGVLAILT
-419 PQAMTNPTETAR
+419 PQAMTHPTQIAHE
-431 QVAQIAAG
+431 VAQMAG
-439 LGKPLL
+439 EFNKPLL

-455 EGRSILNAAG
+455 EGRSLLNAAG

-496 NAHADDDE
+496 TAHADEDDAE
-504 LGAPPLVG
+504 ALPVVSDM
-512 GLIDTVL
+512 IDAVL
-519 GSGRTLLTE
+519 KSGRTLMTE
-528 QEAKQLLHLAGVPV
+528 LEAKQLLQVAGIPI
-542 VETRTAYDEEAAVSA
+542 VETRAAYDEAAAITA

-568 LLSATITHKSD
+568 LLSPTITHKSD
-579 CGGVQLD
+579 CGGVQLN
-586 LPDAAAVRQAW
+586 LLNAAAVQQAW
-597 RLIRENVTHLHGLA
+597 RLIRDNVTHLHGLA
-611 AFDGVTVQRMITEK
+611 AFEGVTVQRMVTQK
-625 GVELILG
+625 GIELILG
-632 ASTDA
+632 LSTDA
-637 QFGPVLL
+637 QFGPVMLI
-644 FGAGGTLVE
+644 GAGGTLVE

-663 PLNHVLAR
+663 PLNHALAR
-671 RWTEQTRISRVLH
+671 RWVEQTRIAKVLH
-684 GVRGQPAADL
+684 AVRGQAAVDL
-694 AALDD
+694 PALDD

-722 LATPEGVVA
+722 LATSEGILA

>member
-1 MEETRSKNALRVM
+1 
-14 MLQASGIQQ
+14 
-23 STIGAETL
+23 
-31 FIPLVG
+31 
-37 FAMSLASFFQPLSI
+37 MSLTSFFQPRSI
-51 ALVGATERAGSVGR
+51 ALVGATEREGSVGR

-71 RSFSGPVFPVNAK
+71 RGFSGPVFPVNAK
-84 HAEVCGERCYPNI
+84 RAEVCGVKAYPNI
-97 AALPQVPELV
+97 AALPEVPEMV
-107 ILVTP
+107 IIVTP
-112 AATVPELVLEAGS
+112 ASTVPQLMEEAGM
-125 AGVKAVVVISA
+125 AGVKAVIVISA

-141 GAEGAALEARVH
+141 GPEGAKLEAEVL
-153 AAAAQHGVRLIGP
+153 AAAKRHGVRLIGP
-166 NCLGLMNPHSGLNAT
+166 NCLGLMNPHAGLNAT
-181 FASNMAQP
+181 FASSVAQP

-208 SHDQQVGFSAF
+208 SHDQHVGFSAF

-224 MADVGW
+224 MTDVGW

-237 GDDPH
+237 GEDPN
-242 TQSIVIYMESV
+242 TSSIVIYMESV
-253 GKDATAFLAAARAVA
+253 GDDAAAFLAAARAVA

-288 ASHTGAL
+288 ASHTGAM

-331 LPAGRRLGI
+331 LPTGRRLAI

-345 GPAALATDALVLGKG
+345 GPGALATDALVLGHG
-360 ELAELSAQTM
+360 ELAELSAKTM
-370 AHLNA
+370 EDLNA
-375 LLPASW
+375 LLPAHW

-393 DAARFAEALR
+393 DAARFAKALGI
-403 LVSAD
+403 VAGD
-408 AAVDGVLAILT
+408 PAVDGVLAILT
-419 PQAMTNPTETAR
+419 PQAMTHPTNIAQE
-431 QVAQIAAG
+431 VALIAGQIN
-439 LGKPLL
+439 KPLL

-455 EGRSILNAAG
+455 EGRGILNAAG

-496 NAHADDDE
+496 SAHADDDE
-504 LGAPPLVG
+504 SEALPLVG
-512 GLIDTVL
+512 EMIDAVL
-519 GSGRTLLTE
+519 KSGRTLMTE
-528 QEAKQLLHLAGVPV
+528 QEAKQLLHVAGIPI
-542 VETRTAYDEEAAVSA
+542 VETRAAYDEEAAVAA
-557 AEALGYPVVVK
+557 AEALGFPVVVK
-568 LLSATITHKSD
+568 LLSSTITHKSD
-579 CGGVQLD
+579 SGGVQLN
-586 LPDAAAVRQAW
+586 LLNAAAVQQAW
-597 RLIRENVTHLHGLA
+597 RLIQDNVTHLHGLA
-611 AFDGVTVQRMITEK
+611 AFEGVTVQRMVTQK
-625 GVELILG
+625 GIELILG
-632 ASTDA
+632 VSTDA

-644 FGAGGTLVE
+644 IGAGGTLVE

-663 PLNHVLAR
+663 PLNHALAR
-671 RWTEQTRISRVLH
+671 RWVEQTRIAKVLH
-684 GVRGQPAADL
+684 GVRGQPAVDL

-699 VLVKFARLVQHERRI
+699 TLVKFARLVQHERRI

-722 LATPEGVVA
+722 LATPDGIIA

>member
-1 MEETRSKNALRVM
+1 
-14 MLQASGIQQ
+14 
-23 STIGAETL
+23 
-31 FIPLVG
+31 
-37 FAMSLASFFQPLSI
+37 MSLTSFFQPRSI
-51 ALVGATERAGSVGR
+51 ALVGATERDGSVGR

-71 RSFSGPVFPVNAK
+71 RGFSGPVFPVNAK
-84 HAEVCGERCYPNI
+84 RAEVCGVKAYLNI
-97 AALPQVPELV
+97 AALPEVPEMV
-107 ILVTP
+107 IIVTP
-112 AATVPELVLEAGS
+112 ASKVPQLVEEAGM
-125 AGVKAVVVISA
+125 AGVKAVIVISA

-141 GAEGAALEARVH
+141 GPEGAKLEAEVL
-153 AAAAQHGVRLIGP
+153 AAAKRHGVRLIGP
-166 NCLGLMNPHSGLNAT
+166 NCLGLMNPHAGLNAT
-181 FASNMAQP
+181 FASSVAQP

-208 SHDQQVGFSAF
+208 SHDQHVGFSAF

-237 GDDPH
+237 GEDPN
-242 TQSIVIYMESV
+242 TSSIVIYMESV
-253 GKDATAFLAAARAVA
+253 GDDAAAFLAAARAVA

-288 ASHTGAL
+288 ASHTGAM

-331 LPAGRRLGI
+331 LPTGRRLAI

-345 GPAALATDALVLGKG
+345 GPGALATDALVLGQG
-360 ELAELSAQTM
+360 ELAELSAKTM
-370 AHLNA
+370 TDLNA
-375 LLPASW
+375 LLPAHW

-403 LVSAD
+403 IVAD
-408 AAVDGVLAILT
+408 DTAVDGVLAILT
-419 PQAMTNPTETAR
+419 PQAMTHPTNI
-431 QVAQIAAG
+431 AQEVVRIAG
-439 LGKPLL
+439 QINKPLL

-455 EGRSILNAAG
+455 EGRGILNAAG

-496 NAHADDDE
+496 SAHADDDDSE
-504 LGAPPLVG
+504 ALPLVG
-512 GLIDTVL
+512 EMIDAVL
-519 GSGRTLLTE
+519 KSGRTLMTE
-528 QEAKQLLHLAGVPV
+528 QEAKQLLQVAGIPI
-542 VETRTAYDEEAAVSA
+542 VETRAAYDEEAAVAA

-568 LLSATITHKSD
+568 LLSSTITHKSD
-579 CGGVQLD
+579 SGGVQLN
-586 LPDAAAVRQAW
+586 LLNAAAVQQAW
-597 RLIRENVTHLHGLA
+597 RLIQDNVTHLHGLA
-611 AFDGVTVQRMITEK
+611 AFEGVTVQRMITQK
-625 GVELILG
+625 GIELILG
-632 ASTDA
+632 VSTDA

-644 FGAGGTLVE
+644 IGAGGTLVE

-663 PLNHVLAR
+663 PLNHALAR
-671 RWTEQTRISRVLH
+671 RWVEQTRIAKVLH
-684 GVRGQPAADL
+684 GVRGQPAVDL

-699 VLVKFARLVQHERRI
+699 TLVKFARLVQHERRI

-722 LATPEGVVA
+722 LAMPDGIIA

>member
-1 MEETRSKNALRVM
+1 
-14 MLQASGIQQ
+14 
-23 STIGAETL
+23 
-31 FIPLVG
+31 
-37 FAMSLASFFQPLSI
+37 MSLTSFFQPRSI
-51 ALVGATERAGSVGR
+51 ALVGATEREGSVGR

-71 RSFSGPVFPVNAK
+71 RGFSGMVFPVNAK
-84 HAEVCGERCYPNI
+84 RAEVCGVKAYPNF
-97 AALPQVPELV
+97 AALPMVPELV
-107 ILVTP
+107 IIVTP
-112 AATVPELVLEAGS
+112 AATVPALVEAAGA

-136 GFKET
+136 GFKESGPQ
-141 GAEGAALEARVH
+141 GAKLEAAVL
-153 AAAAQHGVRLIGP
+153 ATAQRHGMRLIGP
-166 NCLGLMNPHSGLNAT
+166 NCLGLMNPHAGLNAS
-181 FASNMAQP
+181 FASSVAQP

-208 SHDQQVGFSAF
+208 SHDQHVGFSAF

-237 GDDPH
+237 GEDPH
-242 TQSIVIYMESV
+242 TSSIVIYMESV
-253 GKDATAFLAAARAVA
+253 GNDAAAFLAAARAVA

-331 LPAGRRLGI
+331 LPTGRRLAI

-345 GPAALATDALVLGKG
+345 GPGALATDALVLGNG
-360 ELAELSAQTM
+360 ELAGLSAQTM
-370 AHLNA
+370 NELNA
-375 LLPASW
+375 VLPECW

-393 DAARFAEALR
+393 DAVRFAQALR
-403 LVSAD
+403 IVGRD
-408 AAVDGVLAILT
+408 DGVDGVLAILT
-419 PQAMTNPTETAR
+419 PQAMTHPTSIAR
-431 QVAQIAAG
+431 EVAQIAAET
-439 LGKPLL
+439 GKPLL

-455 EGRSILNAAG
+455 EGRGILNAAG

-485 RLRLIWLSETQ
+485 RLRLIWLSETLS
-496 NAHADDDE
+496 AHADDDE
-504 LGAPPLVG
+504 SEELPCVG
-512 GLIDTVL
+512 DMIDAVIK
-519 GSGRTLLTE
+519 SGRTLMTE
-528 QEAKQLLHLAGVPV
+528 QEAKQLLHVAGIPI
-542 VETRTAYDEEAAVSA
+542 VETRAAYDEEAAVAA

-568 LLSATITHKSD
+568 LLSSTITHKSD
-579 CGGVQLD
+579 CGGVQLN
-586 LPDAAAVRQAW
+586 LLNAAAVRQAW
-597 RLIRENVTHLHGLA
+597 RLIQDNVTHLHGLA
-611 AFDGVTVQRMITEK
+611 AFEGVTVQRMITHK

-644 FGAGGTLVE
+644 IGAGGTLVE

-663 PLNHVLAR
+663 PLNYALAR
-671 RWTEQTRISRVLH
+671 RWVEQTRIAKVLH
-684 GVRGQPAADL
+684 GVRGQPAVEFS
-694 AALDD
+694 ALDD
-699 VLVKFARLVQHERRI
+699 TLVKFARLVQHERRI

-731 LDARVVVRA
+731 LDARVVVRK